1 MSALGLLLLDAGGA
15 AVLEASIDAAGRF
28 LDAGCAALPG
38 VKVCVIAKNLR
49 MAGKLKLSTTAELAS
64 WSIKPGGGLS
74 AKRSPRLAV
83 GTRGKCFQ
91 HTRTSKIP
99 GISASNSLGC

>member
-38 VKVCVIAKNLR
+38 VKVCVIETNLR
-49 MAGKLKLSTTAELAS
+49 MAGKLKLSRTAFE
-64 WSIKPGGGLS
+64 P
-74 AKRSPRLAV
+74 
-83 GTRGKCFQ
+83 Q
-91 HTRTSKIP
+91 
-99 GISASNSLGC
+99 NSLLLDMQFRIALSHLKLPLL